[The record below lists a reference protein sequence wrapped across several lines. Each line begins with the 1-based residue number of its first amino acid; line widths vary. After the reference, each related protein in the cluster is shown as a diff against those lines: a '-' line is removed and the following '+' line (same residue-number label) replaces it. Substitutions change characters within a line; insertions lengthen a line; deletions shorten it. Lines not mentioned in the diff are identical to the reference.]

1 MPGIK
6 NNAQGKP
13 ADRPTLVAAS
23 INSQHRAG
31 LQEAFLDAIA
41 CGAAY
46 VTDSGILEYAN
57 PALLGILH
65 ARPEDLAGRE
75 AASLF
80 VLDESGTPLETAP
93 LVARCGH
100 ASSEVLARRKDGT
113 LVPLLLGVRPAPQGE
128 GLLLTLQDLTQQR
141 ALSDQLQQA
150 LRMDAIGQLTGG
162 IAHDFNN
169 LLTVIIG
176 HLELL
181 ADEITPEDD
190 KRELLDP
197 ARHAARRGAD
207 LTGRLLAFAR
217 RQVLS
222 PNATTLNAVIESVQP
237 LLERTLGETV
247 QIIPLLSATPWLCK
261 VDVAQLENAL
271 LNLIINSRDAMPQGG
286 TILIQ
291 SDNLHLG
298 PADIDPAGPL
308 TPGDYVQL
316 LVSDTGMGMSSE
328 TRRRVFDPF
337 FSTKHKGKGTG
348 LGLSMVYGFIRQSG
362 GTISAHS
369 APGTGTTMRIL
380 LPRCDNPPAI
390 IDEEAGVPALDPTRL
405 GRVLVVE
412 DGEEVRNLACRLLGD
427 LGLETLAAA
436 NACEALQLLERDE
449 RIGVLFADI
458 LLPGGVLGPVLAE
471 RARRHRPGLKV
482 LFTSGQ
488 GQEEQESEASSNPHG
503 NLLAKPYTRQ
513 SLARALAGL
522 G

>member
-6 NNAQGKP
+6 HSAHRLQ
-13 ADRPTLVAAS
+13 ASRPLSDGDLSQKAAGTLAS
-23 INSQHRAG
+23 C
-31 LQEAFLDAIA
+31 LDAVA
-41 CGAAY
+41 CGAAL
-46 VTDSGILEYAN
+46 VNADGRLAYAN
-57 PALLGILH
+57 APLLDILQ
-65 ARPEDLAGRE
+65 RPLADLQGFD

-80 VLDESGTPLETAP
+80 VPDENGTSLTAMA
-93 LVARCGH
+93 LSERCGH
-100 ASSEVLARRKDGT
+100 ASEEVLARRKDGV
-113 LVPLLLGVRPAPQGE
+113 LVPLLLSVRPAPVDG
-128 GLLLTLQDLTQQR
+128 GLVLTLQDLTRQR

-181 ADEITPEDD
+181 ADEVPEDD
-190 KRELLDP
+190 DRRELLDP

-237 LLERTLGETV
+237 LLERTLGETI
-247 QIIPLLSATPWLCK
+247 QIIPLLSPAPWRCK

-298 PADIDPAGPL
+298 PADLEPAGPL

-316 LVSDTGMGMSSE
+316 LVTDTGTGMSGQ
-328 TRRRVFDPF
+328 TQRHVFDPF

-362 GTISAHS
+362 GTISAYS

-380 LPRCDNPPAI
+380 LPRCDTAAPVAG
-390 IDEEAGVPALDPTRL
+390 EETGRPTLDPARL

-412 DGEEVRNLACRLLGD
+412 DGEEVRTLACRLLGD
-427 LGLETLAAA
+427 LGLETRAAA

-449 RIGVLFADI
+449 RIGVIFADI
-458 LLPGGVLGPVLAE
+458 LLPGGMLGTDLAE
-471 RARRHRPGLKV
+471 RAQRRHPGVKV
-482 LFTSGQ
+482 LLTSGQ
-488 GQEEQESEASSNPHG
+488 GQEVPEDASLAGTGRS
-503 NLLAKPYTRQ
+503 LLAKPYTRQ
-513 SLARALAGL
+513 SLAKALSRL
-522 G
+522 Q

>member
-1 MPGIK
+1 MQ
-6 NNAQGKP
+6 ARRLSSAELQSQEEP
-13 ADRPTLVAAS
+13 ASATLL
-23 INSQHRAG
+23 N
-31 LQEAFLDAIA
+31 AIA
-41 CGAAY
+41 CGAAL
-46 VTDSGILEYAN
+46 VAPDGMLRHAN
-57 PALLGILH
+57 PALLDILH
-65 ARPEDLAGRE
+65 EHLADLLDRD

-80 VLDESGTPLETAP
+80 VLDESGTPLTAAA
-93 LVARCGH
+93 LSARCGH
-100 ASSEVLARRKDGT
+100 ASGEVLAKRKDDT
-113 LVPLLLGVRPAPQGE
+113 LVPLLLGVRPAPGTD
-128 GLLLTLQDLTQQR
+128 GLLLTLQDMTQQR

-181 ADEITPEDD
+181 ADEVPESDD
-190 KRELLDP
+190 RRELLDP

-237 LLERTLGETV
+237 LLERTLGETI
-247 QIIPLLSATPWLCK
+247 QIIPLLSAAPWLCK

-291 SDNLHLG
+291 SDNVQLG
-298 PADIDPAGPL
+298 PTDLEPTGPL

-316 LVSDTGMGMSSE
+316 LVTDTGTGMSGQ
-328 TRRRVFDPF
+328 TQRRVFDPF

-362 GTISAHS
+362 GTISAYS

-380 LPRCDNPPAI
+380 LPRCDNCAPIAG
-390 IDEEAGVPALDPTRL
+390 EETGLPALDAARL

-427 LGLETLAAA
+427 LGLETRAAA
-436 NACEALQLLERDE
+436 NACEALQLLDRDE
-449 RIGVLFADI
+449 RIGVIFADI
-458 LLPGGVLGPVLAE
+458 LLPGGMLGPDLAA
-471 RARRHRPGLKV
+471 RAKRHHPGLKV

-488 GQEEQESEASSNPHG
+488 GREHSEEEAAADSG
-503 NLLAKPYTRQ
+503 LNLLAKPYTKQ
-513 SLARALAGL
+513 SLAKALFEL
-522 G
+522 Q